1 MKKTVSLSKNNY
13 LPLFLFLLTVISGLF
28 IIFSFSIGLNG
39 YDAYDYAEGVFWAEA
54 TLKSHSLVNPDY
66 VYYYLVPLGSNVIM
80 APFVYLFGTSYIAN
94 QLGMIVFFVLYIALV
109 YRLASLLY
117 QKTHHRLLFCTITS
131 LFIFTYA
138 GDNLLHHLLSYG
150 IGLLCFLGELCCLI
164 EIRDS
169 KKTLPFVLLVVLA
182 FWASANGIAS
192 VALSGVPV
200 FLAMLV
206 LSYQKG
212 TLFKKNTI
220 ITFCLFVFAT
230 LAGLAFYKY
239 CDSIATTLNMYND
252 RFMLAEPDDLATHFT
267 HDLIVDYLRVF
278 LYNPKDTYLFSFTGL
293 FGLAKLGFAFIS
305 IAAPV
310 ALWIKRRKSPTIET
324 NGNENVSLVLWSC
337 LLLMLVCVGQYV
349 IFFKNSHR
357 YLINLLIALFMITA
371 IFYIDFEEKNND
383 LLGKI
388 ILVLLVL
395 LFGFKSVS
403 GVSPHGK
410 GSKANL
416 DNINNILQ
424 ENGLTYGYAT
434 YRHFK
439 CLELIS
445 NGRIRNSVISYNEE
459 AGRFYVDF
467 DRIYRE
473 ELQKPDGIDRFYILK
488 FGEFEEEFPG
498 DVFLEKTCTNRIESG
513 EDTICIYPIED
524 WDKILT
530 EKQPWQT
537 KN

>member
-1 MKKTVSLSKNNY
+1 MKKTASLSKNSY

-28 IIFSFSIGLNG
+28 IIFSFSVGLNG

-80 APFVYLFGTSYIAN
+80 APLVYLFGTSYIAN
-94 QLGMIVFFVLYIALV
+94 QLGMIVFFVLYIVLV
-109 YRLASLLY
+109 YRLASRLY
-117 QKTHHRLLFCTITS
+117 QKTYQRLLFCSITS
-131 LFIFTYA
+131 LFVFTYA

-150 IGLLCFLGELCCLI
+150 IGLLCFLGELCCMIDIRNGKIILPLI
-164 EIRDS
+164 S
-169 KKTLPFVLLVVLA
+169 LAVLA

-200 FLAMLV
+200 FLAMLI
-206 LSYQKG
+206 LSYQDG
-212 TLFKKNTI
+212 TLFTKNTI
-220 ITFCLFVFAT
+220 KTLCLFVFAT

-239 CDSIATTLNMYND
+239 YDSIATTLNMYDD
-252 RFMLAEPDDLATHFT
+252 RFMLAEPSDLATHLT
-267 HDLIVDYLRVF
+267 HDLISDYLRVF
-278 LYNPKDTYLFSFTGL
+278 LYNPKDTYLFSFAGL
-293 FGLAKLGFAFIS
+293 FGLAKLGFAVVS
-305 IAAPV
+305 IAAPT
-310 ALWIKRRKSPTIET
+310 ALWIKCKNTPKSEKR
-324 NGNENVSLVLWSC
+324 GNDAISLVIWSC
-337 LLLMLVCVGQYV
+337 LFLILVCAGQYI

-357 YLINLLIALFMITA
+357 YLINLVIALFMITA
-371 IFYIDFEEKNND
+371 ILYIDFEEKNND

-395 LFGFKSVS
+395 LFGFKSIS

-410 GSKANL
+410 GAKENL
-416 DNINNILQ
+416 DNINSILQ
-424 ENGLTYGYAT
+424 ENDLTYGYAT

-445 NGRIRNSVISYNEE
+445 NGRIRNSVVSYDWET
-459 AGRFYVDF
+459 GRYYVDF

-473 ELQKPDGIDRFYILK
+473 EQRKPTGIDRFYILK
-488 FGEFEEEFPG
+488 YGEFEEELPG
-498 DVFLEKTCTNRIESG
+498 DVFLDKTCTNRIESG

-530 EKQPWQT
+530 EKQP
-537 KN
+537 